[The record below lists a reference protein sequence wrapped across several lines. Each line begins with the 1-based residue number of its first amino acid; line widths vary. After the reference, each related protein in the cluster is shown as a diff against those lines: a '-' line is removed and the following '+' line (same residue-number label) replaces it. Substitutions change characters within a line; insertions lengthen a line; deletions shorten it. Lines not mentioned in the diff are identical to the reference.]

1 VSGVLA
7 GVNLHYVNTVDKAM
21 EFKRWLGERRNVLGV
36 DTETGGFSPERNRL
50 RLVQFGDLGSGWAI
64 PWEMW
69 GGVAM
74 EALTGYDDPMVLHN
88 SKFDV
93 RFITRKIGWEWPWH
107 RTHDTMNLAHLD
119 NPLRAK
125 GLKPLAG
132 MLVDPQAVS
141 AQRLLDDAMTKNK
154 WTWDTVPI
162 DFPYYW
168 VYAAMD
174 PVLTCHIFEYLQPAL
189 NEHRYVYDLEM
200 GVTRVIAKME
210 ATGAHVD
217 LAYSEMKQRQLVEWA
232 NVARDWLLTTFRGQ
246 GLTGLTDM
254 KLLKFFQDNEVPMLD
269 KMTKSGSRQ
278 ALDKEVLDSIDHQVA
293 EYILAIRKAEKMAG
307 TYFKN
312 FLEMADDEG
321 YLHPNIWTMGTRTAR
336 MSVTDPALQT
346 LPRDDPTVRTAF
358 IPRDEHHVLIT
369 CDYDQVEARLMAHF
383 SEDPG
388 LIAAFN
394 DTSRDFFCTVAS
406 TIFQDT
412 IVNKKD
418 KRRQVTKNAFYG
430 KLYGAGAAKMA
441 VTAKVPL
448 EQMVAV
454 DQGMNARF
462 PGIVMMQRRINA
474 LAQGRAKADGT
485 PWITTPYGRKLVA
498 DDRKEYTLTN
508 YLIQSHAGELFK
520 RKLVDLDTVLPPE
533 VRIVLPVHDELVFD
547 VPREM
552 AGEVRQ
558 LIEETMSDSTYRV
571 PITCSSDL
579 LESNWGDKYR

>member
-1 VSGVLA
+1 VDS
-7 GVNLHYVNTVDKAM
+7 VDKAA
-21 EFKRWLGERRNVLGV
+21 EFMRWLGERRRVLGV

-50 RLVQFGDLGSGWAI
+50 RLTQFGDLSAGWAI
-64 PWEMW
+64 PWEGW

-74 EALTGYDDPMVLHN
+74 EALRKYTGELVLHN
-88 SKFDV
+88 SKFDA
-93 RFITRKIGWEWPWH
+93 RFITRKTGITWPWH

-119 NPLRAK
+119 NPLRSK

-132 MLVDPQAVS
+132 MLVDPQAAI
-141 AQRLLDDAMTKNK
+141 AQKLLNEAMTKNK
-154 WTWDTVPI
+154 WSWDTVPVN
-162 DFPYYW
+162 FLYYW

-174 PVLTCHIFEYLQPAL
+174 PVLTCHIFEHLQPAL
-189 NEHRYVYDLEM
+189 TSCREVYDLEM

-210 ATGAHVD
+210 AGGAHVD
-217 LAYSEMKQRQLVEWA
+217 LGYSERKQRELMAWA
-232 NVARDWLLTTFRGQ
+232 HEARAWMLDAYKGQ

-254 KLLKFFQDNEVPMLD
+254 KLLDFFQSNNVPMLY
-269 KMTKSGSRQ
+269 KLTKSGSRQ
-278 ALDKEVLDSIDHQVA
+278 ALDKEVLETIDHPVA
-293 EYILAIRKAEKMAG
+293 EYILAVRKAEKMAG

-312 FLEMADDEG
+312 FLHMADENG

-336 MSVTDPALQT
+336 MSVTNPALQT

-358 IPRDEHHVLIT
+358 IPDTPDDDLVT

-406 TIFQDT
+406 TIFQDS
-412 IVNKKD
+412 ILNKKD

-430 KLYGAGAAKMA
+430 KLYGAGAKKMA
-441 VTAKVPL
+441 ATAKVPL
-448 EQMVAV
+448 AQMEAV

-462 PGIVMMQRRINA
+462 PGIVMMQRKINA
-474 LAQGRAKADGT
+474 LASGRAKADGH
-485 PWITTPYGRKLVA
+485 PWIRTPYGRKLVA

-520 RKLVDLDTVLPPE
+520 RKLVDLDAVLPDE
-533 VRIVLPVHDELVFD
+533 VRIILPVHDELVFN
-547 VPREM
+547 VPKSM
-552 AGEVRQ
+552 VGEVRP
-558 LIEETMSDSTYRV
+558 LIERTMSDDTYRV
-571 PITCSSDL
+571 PITCSSDV
-579 LESNWGDKYR
+579 LECNWGDKYR